1 MKTRQTSQNSAK
13 LESFS
18 GKIDY
23 INPAGK
29 YPELTKYLNA
39 MLYNI
44 NRDAQ
49 GYIIDTMRDKRI

>member
-1 MKTRQTSQNSAK
+1 MRQTNQNSAK

-39 MLYNI
+39 MLYN